1 METGYQLFVD
11 GRLTG
16 SFGPILNSRN
26 YAATSGAFSLSRAV
40 SGAHTFDIAIRGWH
54 APVWAHTI
62 HNRYP

>member
-1 METGYQLFVD
+1 LRTV
-11 GRLTG
+11 
-16 SFGPILNSRN
+16 
-26 YAATSGAFSLSRAV
+26 V